1 MTIKYCPYCN
11 KIGKTRVLSDYEQV
25 PWRGIMVK
33 RRRVMHLIDDGG
45 CGHTWYTVELP
56 FEMLPDEDEND
67 SEQGH
72 AGIEPVGLHSE

>member
-1 MTIKYCPYCN
+1 
-11 KIGKTRVLSDYEQV
+11 
-25 PWRGIMVK
+25 
-33 RRRVMHLIDDGG
+33 MHLIDDGG

-72 AGIEPVGLHSE
+72 EGIETVGLHSE